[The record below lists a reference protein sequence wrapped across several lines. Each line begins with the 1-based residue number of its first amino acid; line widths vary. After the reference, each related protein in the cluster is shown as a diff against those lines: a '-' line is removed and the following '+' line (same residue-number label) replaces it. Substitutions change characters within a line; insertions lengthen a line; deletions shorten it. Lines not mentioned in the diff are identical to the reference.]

1 MLRKLRYRADLA
13 ANGEKVLQAL
23 ERQPYDLILMD
34 IEMLIM
40 AGLKAA
46 RIIRDRYP
54 QGSKIMVITAYTL
67 AGDKEKFISADMDD
81 DIGKPMQIKELS
93 DVSKKHLSVQD
104 K

>member
-1 MLRKLRYRADLA
+1 
-13 ANGEKVLQAL
+13 
-23 ERQPYDLILMD
+23 
-34 IEMLIM
+34 MLIM

-54 QGSKIMVITAYTL
+54 QGPKIMAITAYTL
-67 AGDKEKFISADMDD
+67 AGDKEKCISADRDD

-93 DVSKKHLSVQD
+93 DVLKKHLPVQN